1 MAVDNDG
8 IAVVT
13 LQRPPVNSL
22 NLDLLQ
28 AMNNTFDDVAK
39 NKSKGMILTSASP
52 TVFSAGL
59 DIMEMYKPDPKRLE
73 TFWVTL
79 QDMWLK
85 LFGASFPTAA
95 AINGHAPAGGCLIA
109 TSCEYRVM
117 LSGKFTIGLNETAL
131 GIVPPTWIQDSL
143 RHTIPTR
150 QAEIALTTGKMF
162 TVDEALKWRTNRG
175 AEGAARL
182 GPPVLEG
189 PQMPPRSP
197 DQILNKTLKM
207 CLSPKMALDTGIIK
221 LNALNEYLVTER
233 TTIVDNAI
241 TFGIKKCNDM
251 DINIQKRGRRKVGL
265 IDETAADKAE
275 AIEKCK
281 KFIKRFDKIP
291 SLARGMTKQ
300 IFRQEVLQK
309 LLTNRQ
315 ADTKQFLDL
324 VNQPKIQQSLELYL
338 AMLKQ
343 KSQK

>member
-59 DIMEMYKPDPKRLE
+59 DIMEMYKPDPKRVE

-131 GIVPPTWIQDSL
+131 GIVAPTWFQDSL

-162 TVDEALKWRTNRG
+162 TVDEAL
-175 AEGAARL
+175 
-182 GPPVLEG
+182 
-189 PQMPPRSP
+189 
-197 DQILNKTLKM
+197 
-207 CLSPKMALDTGIIK
+207 
-221 LNALNEYLVTER
+221 
-233 TTIVDNAI
+233 
-241 TFGIKKCNDM
+241 
-251 DINIQKRGRRKVGL
+251 KVGL

-300 IFRQEVLQK
+300 IFRQEVLKK

-324 VNQPKIQQSLELYL
+324 VNQPKVQQSLELYL